1 MTFPF
6 FSFSKYRIIITLPLA
21 LAEREAIQRGQHEE
35 TVNIIMQNCREGA
48 KKDKKFAR
56 TVRTIQYHFPS
67 SFLPSFLPS
76 YLFEELHLWTQSE
89 EPLCI
94 PFTPSCIKVCKR
106 VRDTG
111 PPSRFHLHNSLRRR
125 SAIGRAFRSVFSR
138 RNQETRGEKSRKWAL
153 RKI

>member
-6 FSFSKYRIIITLPLA
+6 FPFSKYRIIITLPLA

-35 TVNIIMQNCREGA
+35 TVNIIMQNCRREQR
-48 KKDKKFAR
+48 KTR
-56 TVRTIQYHFPS
+56 SLQELCELYNTISPS

-138 RNQETRGEKSRKWAL
+138 RNQETRGEKSRK
-153 RKI
+153 